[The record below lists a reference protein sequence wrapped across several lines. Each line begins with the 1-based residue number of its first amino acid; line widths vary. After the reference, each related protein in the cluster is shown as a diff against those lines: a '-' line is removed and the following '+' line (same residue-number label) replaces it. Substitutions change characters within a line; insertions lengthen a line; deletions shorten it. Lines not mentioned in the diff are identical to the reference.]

1 MLRLTYDVV
10 IFGYGNLTQQLIDFL
25 REKKLKVACVTDRG
39 LYDNLRNSNVDF
51 FKYSGLV
58 GVKIDTT
65 ITIFSWR
72 DSLHL
77 SNDDPITKG
86 WFNSDNLTSHRS
98 FLLSSV
104 SVYQDSKTATSE
116 FEQNLGLNVHSNKK
130 YILENNLSKIM
141 EYKGSRHLNLR
152 VTNVYGFNLTY
163 GLVSEVISSIRR
175 KSVLKLYGSLDII
188 RDYLFAEDLFNAV
201 YSLVVWPAQIKV
213 INIST
218 GVGTSARQLLQLFKE
233 QGYIVEYE
241 LIDNSSAPL
250 KNSSIIDC
258 ALLGSIVTWSPASL
272 DAGLTKILT

>member
-1 MLRLTYDVV
+1 MHRLTYDVV
-10 IFGYGNLTQQLIDFL
+10 IFGYGNLTQQLIDFF
-25 REKKLKVACVTDRG
+25 REKKLRIACVTDRG
-39 LYDNLRNSNVDF
+39 SYDNRRNSNVDF

-77 SNDDPITKG
+77 SNDDPITKA

-104 SVYQDSKTATSE
+104 SVYQDSKTAMNE
-116 FEQNLGLNVHSNKK
+116 FEQNLSLNVHINKK

-141 EYKGSRHLNLR
+141 EFKGSRHLNLR

-188 RDYLFAEDLFNAV
+188 RDYLLAEDLFKAV
-201 YSLVVWPAQIKV
+201 YSLVAWPAQIKV

-218 GVGTSARQLLQLFKE
+218 GVGTSTKQLLQLFRE
-233 QGYIVEYE
+233 QGYILEYE
-241 LIDNSSAPL
+241 LIDKSSAPL
-250 KNSSIIDC
+250 KNISIIDC

-272 DAGLTKILT
+272 DVGLTKILT